1 MEDEVQSYIV
11 AMLEKADHVVVT
23 EANGTKALRRYSKE
37 GPFDLVLT
45 DIEHKRHERH
55 RPDARHSQ
63 EKPKAE
69 RRNHYGLARPA
80 KTIQTEGTAEVH
92 QTTGAAALVSFPR
105 YILFQ
110 PSNRPYDIGKFVCY
124 SRSIQLHPRPLA

>member
-37 GPFDLVLT
+37 GPFDLV
-45 DIEHKRHERH
+45 
-55 RPDARHSQ
+55 
-63 EKPKAE
+63 
-69 RRNHYGLARPA
+69 
-80 KTIQTEGTAEVH
+80 
-92 QTTGAAALVSFPR
+92 F
-105 YILFQ
+105 
-110 PSNRPYDIGKFVCY
+110 GKFVCY